1 VRIERLLPALVLV
14 AMTGCGGGAVR
25 GPDRVMESGGQKWV
39 QGRQGRLHLDDGGSG
54 GTPVLFV
61 HGNGGNRTQWAA
73 QLRHLRAG
81 RRAVAFDLRGMG
93 ESEIARNG
101 DYSVEGFAE
110 DVAAVADALGLGRF
124 VLVGHSYGGAVVA
137 AYAGKHPDRL
147 AGLVFADVAGD
158 IRNSPPAQAEAL
170 RRGLLP
176 ENYEDF
182 TGRWFEGIL
191 VKGTDATKE
200 AVFQS
205 LRATRPEV
213 FIAATTR
220 LYTFDPV
227 AALSPYRGPRLHIA
241 SFLADNPVAIHRAF
255 KDMPVRV
262 VPNASHWLMMDQPEE
277 FNRILDEFLAGLTS
291 PSPGG
296 RGKG

>member
-1 VRIERLLPALVLV
+1 MRVNVERVLAGVVLV
-14 AMTGCGGGAVR
+14 AMIGCGGGAILDPAMGTGGREWVR
-25 GPDRVMESGGQKWV
+25 
-39 QGRQGRLHLDDGGSG
+39 GRQGRLRVDDGGSG
-54 GTPVLFV
+54 GIPVVFV
-61 HGNGGNRTQWAA
+61 HGNGGNRTQWAG

-93 ESEIARNG
+93 ESEIAENG

-110 DVAAVADALGLGRF
+110 DVSSVAEALGLPRF

-137 AYAGKHPDRL
+137 AYAGMHPERL

-158 IRNSPPAQAEAL
+158 IRNTPADHVEAL

-176 ENYEDF
+176 ENYEKF
-182 TGRWFEGIL
+182 TQRWFESIL
-191 VKGTDATKE
+191 VHGTDATKDV
-200 AVFQS
+200 VFRS

-213 FIAATTR
+213 FIAATTG
-220 LYTFDPV
+220 LYTFDPA
-227 AALSPYRGPRLHIA
+227 AALSHYRGPRLHIA

-262 VPNASHWLMMDQPEE
+262 VQDASHWLMLDRPGD
-277 FNRILDEFLAGLTS
+277 FNRFLDEFLAGVNS

-296 RGKG
+296 RGPG

>member
-1 VRIERLLPALVLV
+1 MDPP
-14 AMTGCGGGAVR
+14 GA
-25 GPDRVMESGGQKWV
+25 PTGQKWV
-39 QGRQGRLHLDDGGSG
+39 QGRQGRLRVDDGGSG
-54 GTPVLFV
+54 GIPVVFV

-73 QLRHLRAG
+73 QLHHFRAG

-93 ESEIARNG
+93 ESETARNG

-137 AYAGKHPDRL
+137 AYAGRHPDRL
-147 AGLVFADVAGD
+147 TGLVFADVAGD
-158 IRNSPPAQAEAL
+158 IRNPLPAAL

-176 ENYEDF
+176 ENYEEF
-182 TGRWFEGIL
+182 TRRWFEGIL
-191 VKGTDATKE
+191 VKGTDATKD
-200 AVFQS
+200 AVFRS

-213 FIAATTR
+213 FIAATTG
-220 LYTFDPV
+220 LYTFDPA
-227 AALSPYRGPRLHIA
+227 AALSHYRGPRLHIA
-241 SFLADNPVAIHRAF
+241 SFLADNPLAIHRAF

-262 VPNASHWLMMDQPEE
+262 VPDASHWLMMDRPEE
-277 FNRILDEFLAGLTS
+277 FNRVLDQFLAGVTS

-296 RGKG
+296 SGGVRGVSSR

>member
-1 VRIERLLPALVLV
+1 VKVHRLLGALALL

-25 GPDRVMESGGQKWV
+25 GPDRAMESSGRKWV
-39 QGRQGRLHLDDGGSG
+39 EGRQGRLRVDDGGRG
-54 GTPVLFV
+54 GIPVVFV

-73 QLRHLRAG
+73 QLGHLRAG
-81 RRAVAFDLRGMG
+81 RRAAAFDLRGMG

-110 DVAAVADALGLGRF
+110 DVAAVADALGLKRF

-137 AYAGKHPDRL
+137 AYAGKHPGRL

-158 IRNSPPAQAEAL
+158 IRSPLPEAL

-182 TGRWFEGIL
+182 TRRWFEGIL
-191 VKGTDATKE
+191 VKGTDATQK

-205 LRATRPEV
+205 LRATRREV
-213 FIAATTR
+213 FIAATTA
-220 LYTFDPV
+220 LYTFDPT
-227 AALSPYRGPRLHIA
+227 AALSAYRGPRLHIA
-241 SFLADNPVAIHRAF
+241 SFLADNPAAIHRGF

-262 VPNASHWLMMDQPEE
+262 VPDASHWLMMDRPDE
-277 FNRILDEFLAGLTS
+277 FNRVLDEFLAGM
-291 PSPGG
+291 
-296 RGKG
+296 K